1 MQEPSQTPLFRKSK
15 LTNCQI
21 VESITIP
28 SFDILYNCN
37 QCIVPLFLFERK
49 RPQKD
54 LKDECRK

>member
-21 VESITIP
+21 LESITIP
-28 SFDILYNCN
+28 SFDILYNSN

-49 RPQKD
+49 KPRKD
-54 LKDECRK
+54 LKD

>member
-28 SFDILYNCN
+28 SFDILYNCIN
-37 QCIVPLFLFERK
+37 VLYLYFFLSGK
-49 RPQKD
+49 G
-54 LKDECRK
+54 LKKI